1 MSLDIARRTM
11 VTVFGLGFLKPASGT
26 WGSTP
31 PVAMV
36 ALLLWSGTAQQWVI
50 NAALGFVAVVFGV
63 ACVAFG
69 RWAEEH
75 YGGRDPRQVVADE
88 TAGQCLALLFI
99 PWRLDGGGMWFNG
112 GCLATAFIGF
122 RFFDILKPPPA
133 RRAERLPAG
142 WGILTDDLAAA
153 LYALVVTQVV
163 ARFVLP

>member
-11 VTVFGLGFLKPASGT
+11 VTVFGLGFLRPASGT

-36 ALLLWSGTAQQWVI
+36 ALLLWSGAAQWVI
-50 NAALGFVAVVFGV
+50 NAALGLVGVVFGV

-69 RWAEEH
+69 RWAEERH
-75 YGGRDPRQVVADE
+75 GGRDPRQVVADE
-88 TAGQCLALLFI
+88 TAGQCLALLFV
-99 PWRLDGGGMWFNG
+99 PWRLDADGMWFNG

-122 RFFDILKPPPA
+122 RLFDIFKPPPA

-142 WGILTDDLAAA
+142 WGILTDDLVAG
-153 LYALVVTQVV
+153 LYALVVAQLV
-163 ARFVLP
+163 ARLVLKG

>member
-1 MSLDIARRTM
+1 MRFDIARRAM
-11 VTVFGLGFLKPASGT
+11 VTVFGLGFLKPASGS

-36 ALLLWSGTAQQWVI
+36 ALLLWSGTEQRWVI
-50 NAALGFVAVVFGV
+50 NAALGLVGVIFGV

-75 YGGRDPRQVVADE
+75 HGGRDPRQVVADE
-88 TAGQCLALLFI
+88 TAGQCLALLFV
-99 PWRLDGGGMWFNG
+99 PWRLDGDGMWFNG

-133 RRAERLPAG
+133 RRAERLPGG
-142 WGILTDDLAAA
+142 WGILTDDLTAA